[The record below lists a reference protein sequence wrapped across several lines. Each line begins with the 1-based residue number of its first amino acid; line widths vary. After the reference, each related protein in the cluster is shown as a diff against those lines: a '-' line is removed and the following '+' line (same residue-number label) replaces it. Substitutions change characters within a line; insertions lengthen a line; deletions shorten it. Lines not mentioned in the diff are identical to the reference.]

1 MTAPCRA
8 VFCGGKGP
16 CCTTLLPLCHGPRR
30 GAPRAWR
37 GRARSAAHR
46 LSSRQGASPAGR
58 DGLKNTGAVC
68 LPIRAAGRD
77 EPDRERIV
85 GVAGTPHK
93 DLHAKLASPAVL
105 SGMPRTRGALH
116 AKEPLPYRTEEAL
129 GHHGTQGWAPAL
141 DRWRLS
147 YSTTFG
153 VPETG
158 RVPVRMKVSTRPKTR
173 SLPQKCPRAMAA
185 RNSGRRSSKR
195 RSRAGSR
202 VIMSACM
209 P

>member
-1 MTAPCRA
+1 MVPGEARRGHGAAVRGARLTACHPCR
-8 VFCGGKGP
+8 VRKGI
-16 CCTTLLPLCHGPRR
+16 PRR
-30 GAPRAWR
+30 
-37 GRARSAAHR
+37 
-46 LSSRQGASPAGR
+46 QGWTE
-58 DGLKNTGAVC
+58 K
-68 LPIRAAGRD
+68 IRALSVCRYGPQAGMSRTGSASLGS
-77 EPDRERIV
+77 RERR
-85 GVAGTPHK
+85 K

-116 AKEPLPYRTEEAL
+116 AEEPLPYRTEEAL